1 MRVMARCTHS
11 VLDRG
16 VDVLR
21 FPKGRMA
28 LGTEAWYFLGQFE
41 CLFALLRVRSDRR
54 LVTGITGL
62 CNGMDVFRFEHVR
75 VALPRYAAF
84 RRYGCSAQTG
94 KEPRQRGQNDQD
106 DTCFF
111 EHSEHEF
118 SFEYYSKKQT
128 IMGR

>member
-62 CNGMDVFRFEHVR
+62 CNGM
-75 VALPRYAAF
+75 
-84 RRYGCSAQTG
+84 
-94 KEPRQRGQNDQD
+94 EPRQRCQNDQD

>member
-16 VDVLR
+16 VDVFR

-28 LGTEAWYFLGQFE
+28 LRTEAWYFLGQFE
-41 CLFALLRVRSDRR
+41 CLFAFLRVRGDRG

-62 CNGMDVFRFEHVR
+62 CNRMDVFRFEHFR

-84 RRYGCSAQTG
+84 RCCGSSAQAG
-94 KEPRQRGQNDQD
+94 KEQRQRCQNHQD
-106 DTCFF
+106 NTCFF
-111 EHSEHEF
+111 EHGKHDF
-118 SFEYYSKKQT
+118 SLEYYSKKQT